1 VEELESRLRS
11 RAGLEAIVAELEGRL
26 TVSKEAEE
34 NARSEADE
42 ARAMLAEKAASLT
55 RAENEVASLSGR
67 VGAAEG
73 AADEA
78 RAMLQRQIA
87 SLEEQNGNLL
97 AEAHS
102 LQNDLKGE
110 VEKNIRRE
118 DALRRALEEA
128 KEQQA
133 MSQEEMEG
141 LRNALQQANQVR
153 AQCALSS
160 APLSNLIVAQRRL
173 AITQIS

>member
-1 VEELESRLRS
+1 
-11 RAGLEAIVAELEGRL
+11 
-26 TVSKEAEE
+26 
-34 NARSEADE
+34 
-42 ARAMLAEKAASLT
+42 MLAEKAASLT

-87 SLEEQNGNLL
+87 SLEEQNGHLL

-141 LRNALQQANQVR
+141 LRSALQQANQVR